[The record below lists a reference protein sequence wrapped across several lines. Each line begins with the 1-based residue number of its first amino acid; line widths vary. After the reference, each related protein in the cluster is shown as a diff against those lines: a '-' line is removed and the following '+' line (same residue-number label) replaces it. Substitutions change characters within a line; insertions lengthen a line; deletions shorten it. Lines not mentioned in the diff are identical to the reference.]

1 MSNSHRLQAVRQ
13 HLRRWLLETY
23 AQDTSASQPMLQ
35 ICAPPESEVAG
46 RADVDQEATGAA
58 ETGPAVEDDAE
69 DAQPAN
75 ESNSDSDNS
84 VDSEQSVEAAPKLD
98 SEPGDDSEPNS
109 PSSQAGQ
116 QAELS
121 NDEVVA
127 GADEPVDDHQAQAAA
142 IDATIQSE
150 SILIREGF
158 YAGRSFQ
165 LTTPEGTLHATWLMA
180 PDELVISDPAGEVV
194 ASFTGPWEE
203 QQDTT
208 AATLPLHRPE
218 SDSSQADRDDDASST
233 KAA

>member
-58 ETGPAVEDDAE
+58 EIGLAVGD

-75 ESNSDSDNS
+75 ESNSDTDNS
-84 VDSEQSVEAAPKLD
+84 VDSEQVVEAEPKFD
-98 SEPGDDSEPNS
+98 SELGDDSESNS

-121 NDEVVA
+121 KDEVVA
-127 GADEPVDDHQAQAAA
+127 GADEPVDDHQAPAAA

-208 AATLPLHRPE
+208 AATLPLQRPE
-218 SDSSQADRDDDASST
+218 SDSLQADRDDDASST